1 MPINQSRSSLTRK
14 RSLGRRTLLRNAV
27 FAAGA
32 LGPMNV
38 YPSARTR
45 VIVLG
50 AGLAGLHAARLL
62 AGQGYEVLVLE
73 ARSRVGGRLLTLDD
87 LPGKPEGGGNVIG
100 PNYGRVIHT
109 ARELNVELEVPPTR
123 LGSGIRIGE
132 ASMRREEWATSQFNP
147 LPEGLRSLA
156 PDRLAS
162 SLLADNPLTWAS
174 AWRDA
179 EFSGHDQSAT
189 DFFASKGLDARAL
202 RLVDVNNSYGNR
214 LDETSV
220 LSLYRVQAN
229 VARGMDMRQPTLQ
242 VRGGNMRLP
251 EAMATNLAGRVQL
264 DAEVLRVEQNPDGL
278 RVWARDGR
286 TWAADR
292 VICTLPATV
301 VRRMEFQPGLP
312 IEQRLAVEG
321 LHYHKVTQAHLIADH
336 PWWEAHGAPASW
348 WTDGPLGRIFTVP
361 TGDGSGRFNITCWIN
376 GDGCDRFDRV
386 DSARAEADVMG
397 LFLGLFPQARGHVRF
412 GELVRWSRE
421 EFNQGTWAIW
431 RPGDIAR
438 FADRLLR
445 PHDRVFFAGEHTAYA
460 NAGMEAAMA
469 SGERA
474 VLEVMRLGA

>member
-1 MPINQSRSSLTRK
+1 MTGVQTCALPIS
-14 RSLGRRTLLRNAV
+14 
-27 FAAGA
+27 
-32 LGPMNV
+32 
-38 YPSARTR
+38 
-45 VIVLG
+45 
-50 AGLAGLHAARLL
+50 
-62 AGQGYEVLVLE
+62 
-73 ARSRVGGRLLTLDD
+73 
-87 LPGKPEGGGNVIG
+87 
-100 PNYGRVIHT
+100 
-109 ARELNVELEVPPTR
+109 
-123 LGSGIRIGE
+123 
-132 ASMRREEWATSQFNP
+132 
-147 LPEGLRSLA
+147 
-156 PDRLAS
+156 
-162 SLLADNPLTWAS
+162 
-174 AWRDA
+174 
-179 EFSGHDQSAT
+179 
-189 DFFASKGLDARAL
+189 SKGLDARAL

-397 LFLGLFPQARGHVRF
+397 QIGRAHV
-412 GELVRWSRE
+412 
-421 EFNQGTWAIW
+421 
-431 RPGDIAR
+431 
-438 FADRLLR
+438 
-445 PHDRVFFAGEHTAYA
+445 
-460 NAGMEAAMA
+460 
-469 SGERA
+469 
-474 VLEVMRLGA
+474 